1 MVMAPSS
8 TLANGVDRR
17 KWTPEE
23 DALLTRAMARFRHT
37 KEIRWTEIAAE
48 IPDRSAKAC
57 RKRWVNGL
65 NERLKKGSW
74 TSEEDE
80 RLREGVSLLSSDW
93 ARIADHVGQRSGD
106 QCSKRWREVLDPAI
120 NKSNWTPEED
130 KLLIDLFHKHGSAW
144 QVISTHFY
152 NRRALQCR
160 NRCCKL
166 LSLHSHPRAKRAT
179 MFSKTDEAKLC
190 SPSEE
195 QVPQHSLPTSPA
207 NVDLMTANPEVWS
220 SLNLGSPTT
229 PAGAA
234 PSFVPD
240 AFSLGTMSMQGVENG
255 PMTTSPMSPMFGL
268 QDVQKGPANAQ
279 SLPMPSNNGECGSLF
294 LDSWNKVQGFS
305 SLKRKDPPA
314 ALNLG
319 GSVNQ
324 PVNDQD
330 SFNSPLINI
339 SPSLC
344 SSISTSP
351 TTPSVTDTLSLQ
363 GMMPSPMLQRMP
375 NQINEGIN
383 FCAPMPTM
391 PAEKNMNAMN
401 WNLYCDNQVPMHA
414 AQNTHDQNQFVGD
427 MYSVMMNNG
436 ASVNAMNWLP
446 DLAF

>member
-1 MVMAPSS
+1 
-8 TLANGVDRR
+8 
-17 KWTPEE
+17 
-23 DALLTRAMARFRHT
+23 
-37 KEIRWTEIAAE
+37 
-48 IPDRSAKAC
+48 
-57 RKRWVNGL
+57 
-65 NERLKKGSW
+65 
-74 TSEEDE
+74 
-80 RLREGVSLLSSDW
+80 
-93 ARIADHVGQRSGD
+93 
-106 QCSKRWREVLDPAI
+106 
-120 NKSNWTPEED
+120 
-130 KLLIDLFHKHGSAW
+130 
-144 QVISTHFY
+144 
-152 NRRALQCR
+152 
-160 NRCCKL
+160 
-166 LSLHSHPRAKRAT
+166 

-414 AQNTHDQNQFVGD
+414 AQNTHDQNHATMFGRVVHLIVD
-427 MYSVMMNNG
+427 AMLISVVLSGIKRNTGLTLSLSRIPNRDVRKFFSAYLEAG
-436 ASVNAMNWLP
+436 EWLM
-446 DLAF
+446 DFTVVILGRSSTFERIR